1 MTRLLKFVL
10 ILSSF
15 ICLTPVPVK
24 AYNIRQL
31 SNKDGLSNS
40 AILSISQ
47 DRDGLIWIGSCDGL
61 NFYDGSKIKVF
72 GNNSYQEGLSGNF
85 IEGIFEGEKDEF
97 WIYTNYGLDKIN
109 KRTNKV
115 SHFREFKGN
124 YLVKMSTNK
133 DIFVF
138 REDNKIAF
146 YNKKTSQF
154 ENIHIDNLS
163 FSETLNYTIDKNEN
177 IWLFLKDQKP
187 RVYKLNKDSNGKIYV
202 VSKGEIS
209 FPAKVSHC
217 SFVGNKAYIVDEDW
231 TLWEYDLETRNS
243 KKIKSNNIKEQL
255 KNRGDIS
262 SIIKFKDDYFVA
274 FKSNGLI
281 RIDKG
286 LNIHDLDIKV
296 GVFCLTL
303 DRFQDILWIGTDGQ
317 GVYIY
322 TEDSYSIKNTL
333 FDELNFDVNKPV
345 RAIYLDKEKN
355 LWVGTKGDGILKFN
369 DYSFNKK
376 NTKNTF
382 LYTSDNSELI
392 NNSVYCFGKSHKGIL
407 WIGTEEGLNYY
418 SFREN
423 KIKKFKQPHN
433 INSIKYIHSIEQ
445 TTDSTLWLSSVGLGF
460 FEVKIKWVGDEP
472 ILSKIKDFSFHN
484 GNFSSNYF
492 FSSFNE
498 SDSIIWF
505 GNRGFGAYKVNKTD
519 YSINNIEFSQKG
531 QNQMLNDIFAINKD
545 KKNNIWLGT
554 SDGLIKLFPDNNHII
569 YNKSNMEMPSSA
581 IHSILGGALPDE
593 NVLWISTN
601 NGIIRFDVENET
613 LRSFNSFN
621 GLNITEFSDGAAY
634 KDQETGELI
643 FGGVNGFVSILETNI
658 NNKEF
663 YPTIQFESLSI
674 FGKEYNIYN
683 YLTEGSN
690 DSSTPTLTLDYTQ
703 NFFSLSFVAHDYID
717 ANNYDFYYQIVE
729 SGDQWVEIGNT
740 RTISFTNMTP
750 KTYTLSIKYKNRV
763 TNIES
768 PIQQITIII
777 TPPWYMTTVA
787 YIFYLAILL
796 LCLIYGLRLYDSKLE
811 RKRKIALEKIE
822 QEHKEDIYE
831 SKLSFF
837 TNVTYELSTPLTLIY
852 GSSKRLLSYSGTD
865 KFIKK
870 YTQLI
875 QHNAEQLNNLILE
888 LIELRKIESGNRLP
902 IIKPLDISNACS
914 TIADSFNEL
923 AETKSILFTKNIQES
938 IEWNTDK
945 RFLATITSNL
955 LSNAFEYVEEHGEVD
970 LFIFTHQNAL
980 IIKVSNTGEGI
991 NQGTLSR
998 VLNKY
1003 EILENIDKRDP
1014 SIKFSKTGLGLAI
1027 SRNMAELLQGDISV
1041 ESHSSDRIDFIVSLP
1056 ILEPSEESITTD
1068 LSEENKIK
1076 PSNNYQMETPRF
1088 PIIKSRQ
1095 TIFVVISDLQ
1105 LLWFICDLFSDSFNV
1120 IPINKISNLKDQLS
1134 ENHPDVIIFDT
1145 IADSSI
1151 VLQNTREIKADV
1163 QTSHIPVVIL
1173 SSNHDSEKQV
1183 EAIEA
1188 GAEIYLTKPFNID
1201 YLKASINRLLNKK
1214 EELKEYYSSSYS
1226 SYELSEGKL
1235 IHKEQKKLISEVLNI
1250 INKNLTNKDLTAAF
1264 IAKQMN
1270 MSSRTLYRKLNEIE
1284 NISLAD
1290 MIRDC
1295 RVFQAEQ
1302 LLLKSKM
1309 TIEEIIYKSGFS
1321 NTVSFYNAFK
1331 GKHGCTPKE
1340 FRQKNDPNL

>member
-1 MTRLLKFVL
+1 MTRLLKF
-10 ILSSF
+10 ILA
-15 ICLTPVPVK
+15 LTSLLFLTFLSAK

-31 SNKDGLSNS
+31 SNKDGLTNS

-47 DRDGLIWIGSCDGL
+47 DSDGLIWIGSCDGL
-61 NFYDGSKIKVF
+61 NFYDGSKVKVF
-72 GNNSYQEGLSGNF
+72 GNNNYQESLSGNF
-85 IEGIFEGEKDEF
+85 IEGIFEGENDEF

-109 KRTNKV
+109 KRTNEV

-124 YLVKMSTNK
+124 YLVRMSINK
-133 DIFVF
+133 DLFVF

-146 YNKKTSQF
+146 YNKNTSKF
-154 ENIHIDNLS
+154 ENIHIENLP
-163 FSETLNYTIDKNEN
+163 FSETLNYTVDKNEY
-177 IWLFLKDQKP
+177 IWLFLKGQRP

-202 VSKGEIS
+202 ESKEEIS
-209 FPAKVSHC
+209 FSHNVLHC
-217 SFVGNKAYIVDEDW
+217 SFVDNQAYIVDDNY
-231 TLWEYDLETRNS
+231 TLWEYDLGKRSGKRIDSNS
-243 KKIKSNNIKEQL
+243 IKEQL
-255 KNRGDIS
+255 KHKGEIS
-262 SIIKFKDDYFVA
+262 SILKFKNDYFVA
-274 FKSNGLI
+274 FKANGLI
-281 RIDKG
+281 CIDKN
-286 LNIHDLDIKV
+286 LNIHDIDIKV

-317 GVYIY
+317 GVFIY
-322 TEDSYSIKNTL
+322 TEDSFSIKNTL
-333 FDELNFDVNKPV
+333 FNELSFNVNKPI
-345 RAIYLDKEKN
+345 RAIHLDQEKN
-355 LWVGTKGDGILKFN
+355 LWVGTKGDGIVKLK
-369 DYSFNKK
+369 DYSFNYK
-376 NTKNTF
+376 NSRNSL
-382 LYTSDNSELI
+382 LYTSDNSNLTS
-392 NNSVYCFGKSHKGIL
+392 NSVYCFGKSNKNIL
-407 WIGTEEGLNYY
+407 WIGTEEGLNYF

-423 KIKKFKQPHN
+423 KIKKFNQPDR

-445 TTDSTLWLSSVGLGF
+445 TSDSTLWLASVGLGF
-460 FEVKIKWVGDEP
+460 FEIKIKWAGDEP
-472 ILSKIKDFSFHN
+472 IFSDMREFSFHN
-484 GNFSSNYF
+484 RNFSSNYF

-505 GNRGFGAYKVNKTD
+505 GNRGFGAYKVNKEN
-519 YSINNIEFSQKG
+519 YSIKNIEFSEKG
-531 QNQMLNDIFAINKD
+531 KNQMLNDIFSIKKD
-545 KKNNIWLGT
+545 KRDNVWFGT
-554 SDGLIKLFPDNNHII
+554 SDGLIKLTPDNKRLI
-569 YNKSNMEMPSSA
+569 YNKSTIEMPSST
-581 IHSILGGALPDE
+581 IHSILEGALPDE
-593 NVLWISTN
+593 NYLWISTN
-601 NGIIRFDVENET
+601 NGIIRFDVDNESV
-613 LRSFNSFN
+613 RSFNNFN
-621 GLNITEFSDGAAY
+621 GLQVTEFSDGAAY
-634 KDQETGELI
+634 KNEETGELI
-643 FGGVNGFVSILETNI
+643 FGGINGFVSIVESSME
-658 NNKEF
+658 NKDF
-663 YPTIQFESLSI
+663 FPSIQFESLSI
-674 FGKEYNIYN
+674 FGKEYNIYD
-683 YLTEGSN
+683 YLT
-690 DSSTPTLTLDYTQ
+690 DSPDKTDIPTLTLNYKQ
-703 NFFSLSFVAHDYID
+703 NFFALSFVAHDYIN

-729 SGDQWVEIGNT
+729 SGDQWVEIGNS
-740 RTISFTNMTP
+740 RSISFTNMTP
-750 KTYTLSIKYKNRV
+750 RKYTLAIKYKNRV
-763 TNIES
+763 TNVES
-768 PIQQITIII
+768 PIQQLSIVI
-777 TPPWYMTTVA
+777 TPPWYMTTIA
-787 YIFYLAILL
+787 YICYLAILL
-796 LCLIYGLRLYDSKLE
+796 ACFIYGLRLYDIRLDK
-811 RKRKIALEKIE
+811 KRKAVLEKIE

-852 GSSKRLLSYSGTD
+852 GASKRLLSYSGAD

-875 QHNAEQLNNLILE
+875 QHNAEQLNDLILE
-888 LIELRKIESGNRLP
+888 LIELRRIESGNRVP
-902 IIKPLDISNACS
+902 VIKSLNITNTCS

-923 AETKSILFTKNIQES
+923 AETKSILFTKNIQEQV
-938 IEWNTDK
+938 EWNTDK
-945 RFLATITSNL
+945 RFLSTITSNL

-970 LFIFTHQNAL
+970 LFIFIHQNSL
-980 IIKVSNTGEGI
+980 VIKVSNTGKGI
-991 NQGTLSR
+991 NQGTLNR

-1003 EILENIDKRDP
+1003 EILENIDKKDP

-1027 SRNMAELLQGDISV
+1027 SRNMVELLKGDISV
-1041 ESHSSDRIDFIVSLP
+1041 ESLSSERIDFIVSLP
-1056 ILEPSEESITTD
+1056 ILEPSGDNMLID
-1068 LSEENKIK
+1068 LPEENKIK
-1076 PSNNYQMETPRF
+1076 PSSNYSVEIPKF
-1088 PIIKSRQ
+1088 SIVKSRQ

-1120 IPINKISNLKDQLS
+1120 IPINKITNFKDQLS

-1145 IADSSI
+1145 IADTSI
-1151 VLQNTREIKADV
+1151 VLQNIKEIKADV
-1163 QTSHIPVVIL
+1163 KTSHIPIVTL

-1235 IHKEQKKLISEVLNI
+1235 IHKEQKKLINEILSI
-1250 INKNLTNKDLTAAF
+1250 INKNLTNKDLTASF

-1331 GKHGCTPKE
+1331 NRHGCTPKE